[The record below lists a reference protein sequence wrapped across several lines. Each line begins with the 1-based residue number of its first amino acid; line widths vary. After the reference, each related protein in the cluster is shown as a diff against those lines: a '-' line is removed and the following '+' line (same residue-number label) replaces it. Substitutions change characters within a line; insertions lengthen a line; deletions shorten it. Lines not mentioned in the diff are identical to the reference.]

1 MMEWVE
7 GFLKKHKRQQAFD
20 DAWKEIPPYPGF
32 SVPKKAYREITQWQG
47 KEMRNL
53 GRCISAVLASAL
65 RNPDSSQYHDFKS
78 ALKCVSALVDFSLM
92 AQYRSHTTDTLSYME
107 SYLQTFHRTKDIF
120 LEFRTSKATRTRAD
134 RQDRELR
141 ELMADQRA
149 KEVHHRTVANRR
161 RQADQERVERSD
173 RRADLIRRE
182 NHFNFIKMHYLT
194 HFASHVRRF
203 GSISMYSTEIG
214 ELAHKDQI
222 KDGYR
227 RSNKNDAARQILSQ
241 YGRQHAL
248 GMRLQTIEALSKV
261 KGVIVAEDSGM
272 EMPAFS
278 SHSTPRRVLKG
289 RMKNTSTLTELC
301 ATLNIHYS
309 DMMQEILR
317 FTRQTAADDRR
328 LPADPTELGL
338 LPVEG
343 FAQLEI
349 PVADFQETDRFQI
362 HRARCTGTKAF
373 RNGGPRNDW
382 VWVQTGGEANYG
394 DLRGRVV
401 ARLLA
406 LFKIRNILSEAG
418 AVHRLALVCI
428 LDPVNSG
435 RFHIASGHIRV
446 GRRVNGRDMRI
457 VSIGAVIGQ
466 AQVIPSGERQ
476 WIVNHRIDL
485 RTFNEIY

>member
-1 MMEWVE
+1 
-7 GFLKKHKRQQAFD
+7 
-20 DAWKEIPPYPGF
+20 
-32 SVPKKAYREITQWQG
+32 
-47 KEMRNL
+47 
-53 GRCISAVLASAL
+53 
-65 RNPDSSQYHDFKS
+65 
-78 ALKCVSALVDFSLM
+78 LV
-92 AQYRSHTTDTLSYME
+92 
-107 SYLQTFHRTKDIF
+107 
-120 LEFRTSKATRTRAD
+120 
-134 RQDRELR
+134 
-141 ELMADQRA
+141 
-149 KEVHHRTVANRR
+149 
-161 RQADQERVERSD
+161 
-173 RRADLIRRE
+173 RRE

-203 GSISMYSTEIG
+203 GSISMYSTEIR

-227 RSNKNDAARQILSQ
+227 LSNKNDAAQQICSQ

-248 GMRLQTIEALSKV
+248 GMRLQTIEVLSKV
-261 KGVIVAEDSGM
+261 KGVIVAEDTGM

-289 RMKNTSTLTELC
+289 RMKNTSMLTELC

-317 FTRQTAADDRR
+317 FTRQAAADDRR

-338 LPVEG
+338 LRVEG
-343 FAQLEI
+343 FGQLEI
-349 PVADFQETDRFQI
+349 PVADFQETNRFQI
-362 HRARCTGTKAF
+362 HRARCTGTKVF
-373 RNGGPRNDW
+373 RNGGRRNDW
-382 VWVQTGGEANYG
+382 VWVQTGGEANYA

-401 ARLLA
+401 AQLLA

-428 LDPVNSG
+428 LDPVTSG

-466 AQVIPSGERQ
+466 AQVIPSAERQ

-485 RTFNEIY
+485 RRFNEIY

>member
-1 MMEWVE
+1 MEWVE

-65 RNPDSSQYHDFKS
+65 RNPDSSQHHDFKI

-92 AQYRSHTTDTLSYME
+92 AQYRSHTPDTLSYME
-107 SYLQTFHRTKDIF
+107 SYLRTFHQTKDIF
-120 LEFRTSKATRTRAD
+120 LEFRTSKATRDKAK
-134 RQDRELR
+134 RQDQELR
-141 ELMADQRA
+141 ELMADQRS
-149 KEVHHRTVANRR
+149 KEVRHRTVANRR
-161 RQADQERVERSD
+161 RQADQERAERFD
-173 RRADLIRRE
+173 QRADLIRRE

-227 RSNKNDAARQILSQ
+227 RSNKNEAARQILSQ

-248 GMRLQTIEALSKV
+248 GMRLQTIEALSKAD
-261 KGVIVAEDSGM
+261 GVIIVEDNEM
-272 EMPAFS
+272 EMPALS
-278 SHSTPRRVLKG
+278 SHSTPRRILKG

-301 ATLNIHYS
+301 RAFNIHYS
-309 DMMQEILR
+309 DMIEEILR
-317 FTRQTAADDRR
+317 FIKQTGAADRR
-328 LPADPTELGL
+328 LPADPVELGL
-338 LPVEG
+338 LPVEE

-349 PVADFQETDRFQI
+349 AVADFQETDRFQI
-362 HRARCTGTKAF
+362 HRARCTGTKVF
-373 RNGGPRNDW
+373 RNGRPRNDW

-394 DLRGRVV
+394 DLRGRAV

-406 LFKIRNILSEAG
+406 LFKI
-418 AVHRLALVCI
+418 
-428 LDPVNSG
+428 
-435 RFHIASGHIRV
+435 
-446 GRRVNGRDMRI
+446 
-457 VSIGAVIGQ
+457 
-466 AQVIPSGERQ
+466 
-476 WIVNHRIDL
+476 
-485 RTFNEIY
+485 